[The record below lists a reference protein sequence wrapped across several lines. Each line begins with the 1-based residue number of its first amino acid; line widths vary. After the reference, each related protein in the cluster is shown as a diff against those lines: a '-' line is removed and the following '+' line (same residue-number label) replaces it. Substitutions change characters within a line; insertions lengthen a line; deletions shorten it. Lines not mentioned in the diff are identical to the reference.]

1 MNCPHSQSS
10 STREREGDC
19 REIGDASSRSHLG
32 ARLDIGFEEL
42 TVAGTPY
49 LAAVP
54 ETRLVVTALN
64 RMLHLERPESVRA
77 A

>member
-10 STREREGDC
+10 STGEREGDC

-32 ARLDIGFEEL
+32 ARLDIGFGEL
-42 TVAGTPY
+42 TVAGTPN

-54 ETRLVVTALN
+54 ETRLVVTVLN
-64 RMLHLERPESVRA
+64 RMLDFGRPKSARA